1 MFAIMITKTLAIVG
15 CGGLASIVVQALDK
29 GLLPDFQII
38 GTYSRTFEKAQVFS
52 NHINN
57 ADRGYTCTPCHSL
70 EELLKL
76 KPDYVVETS
85 SPDSLKELA
94 LPTLRN
100 GTSIVTIS
108 IGGLADSAF
117 YEEVKKTALEHG
129 TRVHIAS
136 GAVGG
141 FDVLRT
147 VSLMEV
153 SEVTFESTKSPRA
166 MRNSPVYDP
175 IIETQEHKP
184 FEGTAVEAIALF
196 PRQVN
201 VSVAA
206 ALASTGPENVKVS
219 IKTIPDFVG
228 DNHRIEIKSQEIHAV
243 LNIYSQTAKIAGW
256 SIVNTLRNITS
267 PIAF

>member
-1 MFAIMITKTLAIVG
+1 MFAVMEKKTLAIVG

-38 GTYSRTFEKAQVFS
+38 GTYSRTFNKAEVFS

-57 ADRGYTCTPCHSL
+57 IDRGYTCTACHSL
-70 EELLKL
+70 EELLML
-76 KPDYVVETS
+76 KPDYLVEAS

-94 LPTLRN
+94 LPTLKN

-108 IGGLADSAF
+108 IGGLADADF
-117 YEEVKKTALEHG
+117 YEEVKKTASEYG

-147 VSLMEV
+147 VSLMEE

-166 MRNSPVYDP
+166 MRNSPVYNP
-175 IIETQEHKP
+175 VIETQEHTSFK
-184 FEGTAVEAIALF
+184 GTAVEAIALF

-206 ALASTGPENVKVS
+206 ALASTGPENVNVS
-219 IKTIPDFVG
+219 IKTIPEFVG

>member
-1 MFAIMITKTLAIVG
+1 MFAIMRTKTLAIVG
-15 CGGLASIVVQALDK
+15 CGRLASIVVEALDK
-29 GLLPDFQII
+29 GLLSDYKLI
-38 GTYSRTFEKAQVFS
+38 GTYSRTFENAQNFA

-57 ADRGYTCTPCHSL
+57 SDTGYTCTPCQSI
-70 EELLKL
+70 EELLEL
-76 KPDYVVETS
+76 KPDYVVETA

-94 LPTLRN
+94 LPALKN

-108 IGGLADSAF
+108 IGGLADTAF
-117 YEEVKKTALEHG
+117 YEEVIKTASEHG
-129 TRVHIAS
+129 TRIHIAS

-147 VSLMEV
+147 VTLMEE
-153 SEVTFESTKSPRA
+153 STVTFETTKGPRA
-166 MRNSPVYDP
+166 MRYSSVYDP
-175 IIETQEHKP
+175 IIETEERKV
-184 FEGTAVEAIALF
+184 FEGTALEAIALF

-201 VSVAA
+201 VSVAT
-206 ALASTGPENVKVS
+206 ALASTGPENVKVF
-219 IKTIPDFVG
+219 IKTIPNFVG
-228 DNHRIEIKSQEIHAV
+228 DNHCIEIKSKEIHAV